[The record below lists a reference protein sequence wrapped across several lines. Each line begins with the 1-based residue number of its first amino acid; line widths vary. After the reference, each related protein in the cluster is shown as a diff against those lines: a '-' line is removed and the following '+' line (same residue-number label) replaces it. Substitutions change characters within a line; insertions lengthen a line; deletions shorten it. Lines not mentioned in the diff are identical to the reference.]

1 MSPAQ
6 PNGVS
11 QCQEKAM
18 SLQQSNFI
26 GAAENSTGSHFDTN
40 FGPAAGFRSIF
51 AAFLDALHQSRRLKA
66 DRVIHHHRHLIAD
79 NACAAD

>member
-1 MSPAQ
+1 
-6 PNGVS
+6 
-11 QCQEKAM
+11 M
-18 SLQQSNFI
+18 SLQQRNFI
-26 GAAENSTGSHFDTN
+26 EAAEIPTESHFDTN

-79 NACAAD
+79 NARATD